1 MKKLLA
7 SILALIL
14 LFSASA
20 SAESVDFMQ
29 FTLGKAEEDLLPFMQ
44 GFDVSERI
52 YEDPEDHEDAEE
64 EIKDMSTY
72 YTLHAA
78 AKDPDR
84 DIYLYFED
92 NRLSFAS
99 YEYGGSNPLPDEKI
113 IHPDWNANYQD
124 IINNMET
131 ANIRFTTFNPGESS
145 FKIYFQEETN
155 GFFTYT
161 YFSYDLQ
168 GKPIYVS
175 STCARNE
182 VQPIGTPP
190 PEYSKAYSELYI
202 YVRKILGEPLEEKR
216 FTINDVSE
224 APWPWSENEN
234 ECSVIIWKDAQS
246 VYELTAAFTNDG
258 KQLTMPYLYIY
269 PAESSTDFIT
279 EYLGISGD

>member
-1 MKKLLA
+1 
-7 SILALIL
+7 
-14 LFSASA
+14 
-20 SAESVDFMQ
+20 
-29 FTLGKAEEDLLPFMQ
+29 
-44 GFDVSERI
+44 
-52 YEDPEDHEDAEE
+52 
-64 EIKDMSTY
+64 
-72 YTLHAA
+72 
-78 AKDPDR
+78 
-84 DIYLYFED
+84 
-92 NRLSFAS
+92 
-99 YEYGGSNPLPDEKI
+99 
-113 IHPDWNANYQD
+113 
-124 IINNMET
+124 MET
-131 ANIRFTTFNPGESS
+131 TNIRFTTFNPGESS

-258 KQLTMPYLYIY
+258 KQLTITVGMYHDPGQCDLVSFLPFFY
-269 PAESSTDFIT
+269 SSILLETFSQTPCVQLAIFCNIHVFS
-279 EYLGISGD
+279 EGVVLSHILSSISTSCLT